1 MFADSF
7 YGHSLKSAF
16 EFSLPFEGKRFLYH
30 APLLPRSGSGRQGV
44 LNAVEVE
51 HKGGHI
57 YIYIY
62 ISHNHVP
69 FSIWGRPSGVRSVF
83 LGAWQLESHSF

>member
-1 MFADSF
+1 VFADSF

-57 YIYIY
+57 YIYHTTMCLSLSGAGRRACAVY
-62 ISHNHVP
+62 
-69 FSIWGRPSGVRSVF
+69 FWGHGS
-83 LGAWQLESHSF
+83 